1 MIEISCCKKPTF
13 VLYVSVFHFDCF
25 TVKKRKHWI
34 LINQGSVNHPVI
46 KETLLKNRIYN
57 LIELIDYI
65 SNWFMQPLFSFVVV
79 KRIINQKNYDEKV
92 ISRLLMTQDH
102 KSVVFC
108 KIDLSFVDSTYI
120 FYLIKYTNL
129 TNCKM

>member
-1 MIEISCCKKPTF
+1 
-13 VLYVSVFHFDCF
+13 
-25 TVKKRKHWI
+25 
-34 LINQGSVNHPVI
+34 
-46 KETLLKNRIYN
+46 
-57 LIELIDYI
+57 
-65 SNWFMQPLFSFVVV
+65 MQPLFSFVVV

-129 TNCKM
+129 TNCRM